1 MKISVKISE
10 QVSVD
15 TLPELCMFLSSH
27 VELVDQS
34 NIVSDHMTI
43 AVVVATCSTPVTSI
57 CNG

>member
-1 MKISVKISE
+1 MKISE

-57 CNG
+57 CIG